1 MIEVPLDGE
10 NSNDN
15 DDVVSVSQSCRG
27 RHNQYGL
34 SPRQL
39 RLLQAERRR
48 RAAAAASSS
57 SATAATDNSPKL
69 DTSAECNNDDGVSL
83 IPSPIATRYSTP
95 PRETLSLPSS
105 SFCHGS
111 SNKPHQHQQPQHKNF
126 GFGSGS
132 NSGASIAELTD
143 ATTTTSTTTLSTH
156 VEDSIQRRKLQLKH
170 ISSSSTT
177 STLATNHTVGNND
190 NEHTNSSDSVIP
202 VNKGNDESGR
212 EEAEVTNSERVKVS
226 ERIRAFNGRGSSVG
240 AIVGR
245 ARWSNSN
252 AAITT
257 GGRLYESIHGENA

>member
-15 DDVVSVSQSCRG
+15 DDASVSQSCRG

-69 DTSAECNNDDGVSL
+69 DTSAECNNDNGVSL
-83 IPSPIATRYSTP
+83 IPSPVATRYSTP
-95 PRETLSLPSS
+95 PRETLSLPSSS

-170 ISSSSTT
+170 ISSSNT

-190 NEHTNSSDSVIP
+190 NEHTNNHDSVIP

-212 EEAEVTNSERVKVS
+212 EEAEITNSERVKVS